1 VTVADGATT
10 QPKPRPKPI
19 PPIFKVNAGFWEGSQ
34 VGELRLDHCRAC
46 DHIWFPPTNSCP
58 NCLSTDIEWKAVSG
72 RGKVWS
78 WIWMHQRYGWAFD
91 EELPYLLVQVNLEE
105 GPTLVSTLV
114 GVERD
119 QLRFD
124 MPVKV
129 TWQPRNEHQSVP
141 VFTPA

>member
-1 VTVADGATT
+1 VTVRDAAT
-10 QPKPRPKPI
+10 RPKPV
-19 PPIFKVNAGFWEGSQ
+19 PPIFKVNAGFWEGSLL
-34 VGELRLDHCRAC
+34 GELRLDHCQAC
-46 DHIWFPPTNSCP
+46 DHLWFPPTNSCP
-58 NCLSTDIEWKAVSG
+58 KCLSTDIDWKAVSG

-91 EELPYLLVQVNLEE
+91 EELPYLLVQVNLDE

-114 GVERD
+114 GVDRD

-129 TWQPRNEHQSVP
+129 TWQPRNEHQAIP

>member
-1 VTVADGATT
+1 VTATDAAT
-10 QPKPRPKPI
+10 RPKPI
-19 PPIFKVNAGFWEGSQ
+19 PPIFNVNAGFWEGSQ
-34 VGELRLDHCRAC
+34 AGELRLDHCKAC
-46 DHIWFPPTNSCP
+46 DHVWFPPTNSCP
-58 NCLSTDIEWKAVSG
+58 NCLSKDIDWKALSG

-91 EELPYLLVQVNLEE
+91 EELPYLLVQVNLDE

-114 GVERD
+114 GVDKD

-129 TWQPRNEHQSVP
+129 AWQQRNEHQAVP
-141 VFTPA
+141 VFTAA

>member
-1 VTVADGATT
+1 MTAADTAT
-10 QPKPRPKPI
+10 RPKPI
-19 PPIFKVNAGFWEGSQ
+19 PPIFKVNAGFWEGSKI
-34 VGELRLDHCRAC
+34 GELRLNHCRAC

-58 NCLSTDIEWKAVSG
+58 NCLSADVDWKAVSG

-105 GPTLVSTLV
+105 GPTLVSTLI
-114 GVERD
+114 GVEKD

-129 TWQPRNEHQSVP
+129 SWQQRNENQAVP

>member
-1 VTVADGATT
+1 VTVAHSTT
-10 QPKPRPKPI
+10 RPKPI
-19 PPIFKVNAGFWEGSQ
+19 PPVFKVNAGFWEGST
-34 VGELRLDHCRAC
+34 VGELRLDHCRTC
-46 DHIWFPPTNSCP
+46 DHLWFPPTNSCP
-58 NCLSTDIEWKAVSG
+58 NCLSTDIDWKPVSG

-114 GVERD
+114 NVDRD

-129 TWQPRNEHQSVP
+129 TWQPRNERQSVP

>member
-1 VTVADGATT
+1 
-10 QPKPRPKPI
+10 
-19 PPIFKVNAGFWEGSQ
+19 
-34 VGELRLDHCRAC
+34 
-46 DHIWFPPTNSCP
+46 
-58 NCLSTDIEWKAVSG
+58 LSKDIDWKALSG

-91 EELPYLLVQVNLEE
+91 EELPYLLVQVNLDE

-114 GVERD
+114 GVDKD

-129 TWQPRNEHQSVP
+129 TWQQRNEHQAVP
-141 VFTPA
+141 VFTAA